1 MYRRLSG
8 VMFPV
13 LIIALTGSLLWG
25 YQEHQEKNSILI
37 KSENQYQRAFHNLT
51 FEVDKLHNE
60 LGNTLAVNSS
70 SRNFHRKCLVN
81 VWRITSEAQTDI
93 NQLPLTL
100 LPFDKTEELLAN
112 LASFSYS
119 AAIRDL
125 SDQPLSEKE
134 MENLKSL
141 YERTG
146 EISNELRTI
155 QSDVLN
161 DKLRWMDVEV
171 AIASEQEPLDNGIID
186 GFKTVDKKVTEFSE
200 IDWGPSNAQMFH
212 NRDYNQLSGNSIS
225 AEEAKK
231 IASNMLEINQ
241 TEEIQVVENGKGTEY
256 HTYNV
261 QINDAEQNSNIE
273 MDITAKGGHIVWFMN
288 PRSVNSKKL
297 NINQAKEKALETLE
311 NMDFKQMKAVSF
323 DQYENVASF
332 AFVTKQDDI
341 IIYPQKISV
350 KVALDNGEVVGI
362 QTTDYIFANQDRT
375 IEDPKLTVEEARKTL
390 NENFKVEN
398 MDKALILNDM
408 NEEILCYEFLGE
420 INKQLYRIYINAD
433 TGMEEKIEQV

>member
-1 MYRRLSG
+1 MYRRLSA
-8 VMFPV
+8 VAFPI
-13 LIIALTGSLLWG
+13 LIIALVGTALWG

-37 KSENQYQRAFHNLT
+37 KSENQYQRAFHNLS
-51 FEVDKLHNE
+51 FELDQLHTE

-81 VWRITSEAQTDI
+81 VWRITSEAQSDI

-125 SDQPLSEKE
+125 SDDPLSEKE

-146 EISNELRTI
+146 EISNELRSI
-155 QSDVLN
+155 QSNVLRDN
-161 DKLRWMDVEV
+161 LRWMDVEV

-186 GFKTVDKKVTEFSE
+186 GFKTVDKKVTEYSE
-200 IDWGPSNAQMFH
+200 IDWGPSNTQMFH
-212 NRDYNQLSGNSIS
+212 NRDYNQLGGSSIS
-225 AEEAKK
+225 PEEAKE
-231 IASNMLEINQ
+231 IAGNILNMKQ
-241 TEEIQVVENGKGTEY
+241 TEQMKVYENGKGTEY
-256 HTYNV
+256 HTYNI
-261 QINDAEQNSNIE
+261 QINNSNENSIE
-273 MDITAKGGHIVWFMN
+273 MDITAKGGHVVWFMN
-288 PRSVNSKKL
+288 SRPVNGKKL
-297 NINQAKEKALETLE
+297 DVNQAKEKALEALE
-311 NMDFKQMKAVSF
+311 QMGFKKMKAVSF
-323 DQYENVASF
+323 DQYENVVSF
-332 AFVTKQDDI
+332 AFVTKMDDI

-350 KVALDNGEVVGI
+350 KVALDNGEVVGM
-362 QTTDYIFANQDRT
+362 QTTDYIFANHERS
-375 IEDPKLTVEEARKTL
+375 IEPPKLTIEEAKKTL
-390 NENFKVEN
+390 NQNFKVEST
-398 MDKALILNDM
+398 DKALILNDM

-420 INKQLYRIYINAD
+420 INSQLYRIYINAS